1 MALIRS
7 SLYLPFSFFK
17 KCIHLFDCAGSLLQC
32 VEFLIFLVAQGICV
46 CVCVC
51 MYMKVALVMMVR
63 HREAW
68 RAVVHG
74 VTKS

>member
-1 MALIRS
+1 M
-7 SLYLPFSFFK
+7 
-17 KCIHLFDCAGSLLQC
+17 C
-32 VEFLIFLVAQGICV
+32 VCVCV

-74 VTKS
+74 VTVRHDWVTEQEQQQQKLQPVGSGLPRWLRGKESAC